1 MRNVSQ
7 EPPLFWIIDLIWG
20 CKINCD
26 NTVTDFCTRFF
37 SAYTEEESLTE
48 RRRDAMFVQSQHY
61 VEVTSEVASS
71 GIDEG
76 IVHIKHASPHSSAVS
91 TKSKYTGDDS
101 L

>member
-1 MRNVSQ
+1 MSAW
-7 EPPLFWIIDLIWG
+7 E
-20 CKINCD
+20 CKINWGI
-26 NTVTDFCTRFF
+26 TVTNFCTCLL

-48 RRRDAMFVQSQHY
+48 RRREAMFVQSQHY